1 MKKKLFVIGGIV
13 VIIIAGLVILRSI
26 SRNKNTREQQF
37 KTVVVEKGDIIVKV
51 TESGTVEP
59 LTTVDI
65 KSDFAGEVKLLFVE
79 DGDSVKAGGKL
90 ALVQQ
95 ESSEALSVASAKAS
109 LERAKLDLEDMK
121 RNSERKQELYQK
133 GFIAKKDVEDA
144 EKAYENSKIG
154 YELAEKQLWLRL
166 GGAEPTKAQSLAS
179 KTFDNIIIKSP
190 TSGVVINL
198 NVEEGEM
205 ITSGTRS
212 LGGGGTILM
221 TIGDLSKMIVKA
233 DINEVDVSKVKLGQP
248 VNIGF
253 DAIRGRVYQG
263 VVKKIAPAGIIKQN
277 VVVYPVEVEILGSVA
292 GEIERPQ
299 AEGFSSDLRRQAFA
313 QLTEEQ
319 RNAMRKEM
327 QSLFQQGASREE
339 IQNAMQKKL
348 REFGVTPPESPPGAA
363 PLFRQPTE
371 VERTGIE
378 LIKPGMT
385 ADLDIIAGR
394 AEGVLCVPKEAVVK
408 RDRRTM
414 VMLIK
419 DGKPVPQPVVTGL
432 EDDVKVE
439 IKEGLKEGDEV
450 LITGVERRIL
460 EGSERVRSGGPPM
473 HR

>member
-1 MKKKLFVIGGIV
+1 MKKKLFIAGGIV
-13 VIIIAGLVILRSI
+13 VVVIIGLVITRSI
-26 SRNKNTREQQF
+26 LRNKNSNEKQVRTA
-37 KTVVVEKGDIIVKV
+37 VVEKGDIVVKV

-59 LTTVDI
+59 LTTVEI
-65 KSDFAGEVKLLFVE
+65 KSDFAGEVKKLFVE
-79 DGDSVKAGGKL
+79 EGDSVKAGDKL

-95 ESSEALSVASAKAS
+95 ESSEALSLASAKAS

-121 RNSERKQELYQK
+121 RNLERKQELYQK

-166 GGAEPTKAQSLAS
+166 GGAETAKAQSLAS
-179 KTFDNIIIKSP
+179 KALDNIIIKAPS
-190 TSGVVINL
+190 SGVVISL

-212 LGGGGTILM
+212 LGGGGTTLM
-221 TIGDLSKMIVKA
+221 TIADLSKMIVKA

-263 VVKKIAPAGIIKQN
+263 IVRKIAPSGIIEQN
-277 VVVYPVEVEILGSVA
+277 VVVYPVEVEILGSA
-292 GEIERPQ
+292 SGQIQRPR
-299 AEGFSSDLRRQAFA
+299 AEGPQSRFGDGVFA

-327 QSLFQQGASREE
+327 QSLSQRGASREE

-348 REFGVTPPESPPGAA
+348 REFGVTPPEELPRAA
-363 PLFRQPTE
+363 SVFRHPSE

-385 ADLDIIAGR
+385 ADLDIIAGS
-394 AEGVLCVPKEAVVK
+394 AEGVLCIPKEAVI
-408 RDRRTM
+408 RRTGSTV

-419 DGKPVPQPVVTGL
+419 EGEQVAQPVVTGL

-439 IKEGLKEGDEV
+439 IKEGLEEGDEV
-450 LITGVERRIL
+450 VLTQEFGGGSGTGQA
-460 EGSERVRSGGPPM
+460 SFRSSHPP
-473 HR
+473 H